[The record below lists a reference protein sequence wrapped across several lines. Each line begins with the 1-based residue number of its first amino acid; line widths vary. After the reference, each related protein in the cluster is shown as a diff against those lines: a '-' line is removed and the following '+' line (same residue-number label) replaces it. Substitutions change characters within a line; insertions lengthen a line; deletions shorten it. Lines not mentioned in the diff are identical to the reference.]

1 MVHKTHPISRW
12 CSIYIQML
20 KTPASLRRCSIKK
33 VVLENLV
40 KSTGKHLCRSRFLNK
55 VSSVR
60 PEALESTSGGLLLQ
74 KTTKHRNNWEPW
86 HEMGWKCSWYLFKYM
101 LSVDSNIIND
111 IFVFFYD
118 FRVVHKIN
126 ICTICKDVYLSG
138 VNHEKSVKVLIFE
151 NKKTS
156 KKDLFKNIMGRMS
169 FKRTLLAHV
178 RKVSWN
184 YFVNRREHSHN
195 FLI

>member
-1 MVHKTHPISRW
+1 MFNLYSNAKNSRR
-12 CSIYIQML
+12 
-20 KTPASLRRCSIKK
+20 SLRRCSIKK

-40 KSTGKHLCRSRFLNK
+40 KSTGKHPCRSHFLNK
-55 VSSVR
+55 VASLR

-86 HEMGWKCSWYLFKYM
+86 HEMGWKCSWYLFKYT

-111 IFVFFYD
+111 IFVFFYN

-151 NKKTS
+151 NKNTS
-156 KKDLFKNIMGRMS
+156 KKDLFKTIMGRMS